1 MLRTV
6 WWYSSKQYCQ
16 KASRNHGSLLH
27 FFVEL
32 LAVIFKM
39 KSLVQKLI
47 LFVVVLFGVSVAGVA
62 QSFTPA
68 SPPTADP
75 QDGRFDEVREDLTTP
90 SLESSKLKAVAPLST
105 GAVDKG
111 LHTVEIV
118 RVQWRWG
125 DPIDLYVMKPKGV
138 KKPPVVLYLYGYNS
152 DTDRFMN
159 DTFQER
165 ATRDGMAAVGFVSE
179 LSGARYH
186 DRPMKE
192 WFVSD
197 LAECM
202 SMTAHDVQ
210 MILNYLASR
219 GDLDMDRVGM
229 FGQDSGASIAILA
242 SAVDPRIKVLDLV
255 DPWGAWP
262 EWLAGSPIVPEQ
274 EREDY
279 LTPEFLK
286 KAAGLDPVVWLPKIQ
301 AKKIRLQDA
310 TFALSTPQAAKDKIR
325 AAVPTRTNLIIYKT
339 PEETKAISQDNKVLA
354 WMERQ
359 LEALA
364 KPDPNVK
371 VASEDSQGRA
381 ASAN

>member
-1 MLRTV
+1 
-6 WWYSSKQYCQ
+6 
-16 KASRNHGSLLH
+16 
-27 FFVEL
+27 
-32 LAVIFKM
+32 M
-39 KSLVQKLI
+39 KSAIKKLI
-47 LFVVVLFGVSVAGVA
+47 LVVPMLLCVYLVCAA
-62 QSFTPA
+62 QSLEPA

-75 QDGRFDEVREDLTTP
+75 KDARFDQVTEDLTTP
-90 SLESSKLKAVAPLST
+90 SLETSKLKPVPPLSSGT
-105 GAVDKG
+105 MDKG
-111 LHTVEIV
+111 SYTLEFV

-152 DTDRFMN
+152 DTDRFLN

-219 GDLDMDRVGM
+219 GDFDMDCVGM

-242 SAVDPRIKVLDLV
+242 SAVDPRLKILDLV
-255 DPWGAWP
+255 DPWGDWP
-262 EWLAGSPIVPEQ
+262 EWLASSPVVPES
-274 EREDY
+274 ERKDY

-286 KAAGLDPVVWLPKIQ
+286 KSAGLDPVQWLPKVQ

-310 TFALSTPQAAKDKIR
+310 TFALSTPKAAKDKIR
-325 AAVPTRTNLIIYKT
+325 EAAPTRAAVIIYKT
-339 PEETKAISQDNKVLA
+339 PEETKTISQDNNVLA
-354 WMERQ
+354 WMEQ
-359 LEALA
+359 QVGALA
-364 KPDPNVK
+364 KPDPHMK
-371 VASEDSQGRA
+371 VASGDSQGKA